1 MKRILIIIFLNL
13 LFSHFLFTQ
22 ENSRISTFFNDTLK
36 GKWIL
41 QKNFYFELND
51 TIGKNT
57 EYLIFS
63 SISPQNYIKFNTNG
77 SWCTSKGDSAKL
89 YLKFNE
95 FWKIDDFLFYDFGDS
110 EIDPII
116 ENLDELTLLKCCE
129 PFFGKVY
136 KRDKSYSD
144 IQNIKSEPIKIYP
157 NPFVDKINVSCD
169 IPNSTNRVSL
179 VIYSTTG
186 ALLKKIEIAENGQ
199 STKTISLEDLNTGIY
214 FGVVSLNDKWINN
227 TKLIKK

>member
-95 FWKIDDFLFYDFGDS
+95 FWKIEDFLFYDFGDS

-144 IQNIKSEPIKIYP
+144 IQNIKSESIKIYP
-157 NPFVDKINVSCD
+157 NPFDDKINVSIN

-199 STKTISLEDLNTGIY
+199 STKRISLEDLNTGIY

-227 TKLIKK
+227 IKLIKK